1 MAQIQKPAPAYK
13 VAIVESERG
22 WGSKIIDEHY
32 FDNEDEAHA
41 YVKGFNDENIGLGD
55 APDWYMIAV
64 YHGLLH

>member
-1 MAQIQKPAPAYK
+1 MAKIPKPVPAYK
-13 VAIVESERG
+13 VAIIESERG
-22 WGSKIIDEHY
+22 RSSKIIDEHY

-64 YHGLLH
+64 YHGQIG